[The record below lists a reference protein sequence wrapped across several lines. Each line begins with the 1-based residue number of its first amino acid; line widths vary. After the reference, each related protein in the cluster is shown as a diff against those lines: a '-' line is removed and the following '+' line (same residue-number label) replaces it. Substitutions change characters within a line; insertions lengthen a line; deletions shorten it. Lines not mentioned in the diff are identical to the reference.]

1 MNLTNIKET
10 PIHIVFDEVCKKAQD
25 RGLRVTDQELVGLI
39 PLQSMLDAGKYFL
52 KKQNRSVGIED
63 SEIIKIAIKTMGLD
77 ELEDFNPNEKI
88 IEYNINNDNTE
99 LCSLSLVDF
108 AQKTASEAPAP
119 GGGSVS
125 AYLGSLGI
133 SLGTMVA
140 NLSSHK
146 RGWDDR
152 WEEFS
157 NIAEKGQKHI
167 KKLLELVDKD
177 TESFNQ
183 IMHAFR
189 LPESDS
195 KEKQIKEEAIK
206 KATIHAIE
214 VPLEIMRTSL
224 ESMDVIM
231 EMAKNGN
238 PNSVSDAGV
247 GALCA
252 RSAVIGGYLNVKIN
266 CKDLTDKKLV
276 NKFLNKAEKIK
287 ESAIKLEEDILK
299 ITLEKI

>member
-1 MNLTNIKET
+1 
-10 PIHIVFDEVCKKAQD
+10 
-25 RGLRVTDQELVGLI
+25 
-39 PLQSMLDAGKYFL
+39 
-52 KKQNRSVGIED
+52 
-63 SEIIKIAIKTMGLD
+63 MGLD

-88 IEYNINNDNTE
+88 IEYNINDDNSD
-99 LCSLSLVDF
+99 LCKLSLVDF

-157 NIAEKGQKHI
+157 NTAEKGQKLI

-183 IMHAFR
+183 IMLAFR
-189 LPESDS
+189 LPEGDS
-195 KEKQIKEEAIK
+195 KEKKLK
-206 KATIHAIE
+206 KMQ
-214 VPLEIMRTSL
+214 L
-224 ESMDVIM
+224 
-231 EMAKNGN
+231 
-238 PNSVSDAGV
+238 
-247 GALCA
+247 
-252 RSAVIGGYLNVKIN
+252 
-266 CKDLTDKKLV
+266 KKLLFMRS
-276 NKFLNKAEKIK
+276 KFL
-287 ESAIKLEEDILK
+287 
-299 ITLEKI
+299 